1 MANKRQPGEAV
12 RTAERVLEQGG
23 PVCPQIACRPIV
35 VQIALS
41 DPSPFATAAAFTE
54 VLALPRER
62 RGELYG
68 EPAWRARA
76 AKDLEAQWGPLL
88 DAAVVAESTRH
99 ADLIAGATLGEMAAA
114 TSRSTIDVMCDLA
127 LEESLETKFSV
138 AVVNDDDE
146 QIAELLQYPN
156 LLLGL
161 SDAGAHTS
169 QLCDANYSTW
179 LLGHWWRTRGT
190 VTLEQAIWRLTG
202 HPASVLG
209 ISDRG
214 TVAPGFQAD
223 LVAFDPDTV
232 GTGPAERVYD
242 FPRGTDRLVA
252 PSTGIV
258 HTWVNGEPI
267 WTDGAAVPD
276 AASGRLLREFV

>member
-1 MANKRQPGEAV
+1 V

-54 VLALPRER
+54 VLGLPREA
-62 RGELYG
+62 RGDLYADA
-68 EPAWRARA
+68 EWRQRA
-76 AKDLEAQWGPLL
+76 AQDLEAQWGPLL
-88 DAAVVAESTRH
+88 DAGGVAESTQH
-99 ADLIAGATLGEMAAA
+99 AELIGGPTLGEIAQSSGR
-114 TSRSTIDVMCDLA
+114 TTIDVMCDLA
-127 LEESLETKFSV
+127 LTENLETKFRV
-138 AVVNDDDE
+138 AVVNDDDD

-169 QLCDANYSTW
+169 QLCDANYATW
-179 LLGHWWRTRGT
+179 LLGYWWRTRGT
-190 VTLEQAIWRLTG
+190 LSLEQAIWRLTG

-209 ISDRG
+209 LSTRG
-214 TVAPGFQAD
+214 RVEPGCHAD

-232 GTGPAERVYD
+232 GTGPLQRVYD
-242 FPRGTDRLVA
+242 FPGGTDRLVA
-252 PSTGIV
+252 PSVGIA
-258 HTWVNGEPI
+258 HTWVNGELI
-267 WTDGAAVPD
+267 WSDGAVVPD
-276 AASGRLLREFV
+276 AAAGRLLREFA